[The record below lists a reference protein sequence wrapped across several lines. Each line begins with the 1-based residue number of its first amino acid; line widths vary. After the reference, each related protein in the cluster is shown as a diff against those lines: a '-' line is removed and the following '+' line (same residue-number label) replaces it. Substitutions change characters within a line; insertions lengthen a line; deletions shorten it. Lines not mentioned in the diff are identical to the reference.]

1 MNAPAN
7 RTVVV
12 VALGIAQTLAWG
24 STYYLPAILARP
36 MAAEFG
42 ISPSLI
48 YAMFSAALLVSAFT
62 GPWVGRR
69 IDRNGGRSML
79 AASSL
84 VLAFALALL
93 GWAPTPVVLGIAWL
107 VMGVGMSMGLY
118 ESAFASLVAAYGTE
132 ARRPITG
139 VTLFAGFASTI
150 AWPLTG
156 LLDGTVGWRGA
167 CMVWAAVHLLVCA
180 PLYVRLLPRG
190 RQVARE
196 QASNP
201 AQPVGPMGQM
211 GPAEPVEPLAPASPN
226 RAMLLLGFVFAST
239 WFTST
244 AMAAHLPAVLELAGA
259 SAVAAI
265 AAAALVGPAQVAA
278 RLMEFSLLRNL
289 HPLHSAR
296 LATLAH
302 PAGVGILLSTGA
314 PAASVF
320 TSLHG
325 GGNGLLTIAK
335 GTLPLAVFGSIGY
348 GLRQGVLGVPARF
361 AQAVAPLAFGLALDL
376 FGTGALLITAAL
388 GLASY
393 AALAAMEKPV
403 RTGNSPN

>member
-1 MNAPAN
+1 MTLGN

-84 VLAFALALL
+84 VLALALALL

-118 ESAFASLVAAYGTE
+118 EAAFASLVAAYGTA

-139 VTLFAGFASTI
+139 ITLFAGFASTI

-167 CMVWAAVHLLVCA
+167 CMVWAAVHLLICA

-190 RQVARE
+190 RQAAPPP
-196 QASNP
+196 ASDS
-201 AQPVGPMGQM
+201 AQPV
-211 GPAEPVEPLAPASPN
+211 EPVEPVAPAAPN

-278 RLMEFSLLRNL
+278 RLLEFSLLRKV
-289 HPLHSAR
+289 HPLYSAR
-296 LATLAH
+296 LAALAH
-302 PAGVGILLSTGA
+302 PAGVGILLGTGA

-320 TSLHG
+320 TTLHG

-335 GTLPLAVFGSIGY
+335 GTLPLAVFGSSGY
-348 GLRQGVLGVPARF
+348 GLRQGLLGVPARF
-361 AQAVAPLAFGLALDL
+361 GQAVAPLAFGLALDL

-393 AALAAMEKPV
+393 AALAAMEKPA
-403 RTGNSPN
+403 RN

>member
-1 MNAPAN
+1 MNALDN

-42 ISPSLI
+42 IAPSLI
-48 YAMFSAALLVSAFT
+48 YAMFSAALLVSAFA

-69 IDRNGGRSML
+69 IDRKGGRSML

-107 VMGVGMSMGLY
+107 VMGMGMSMGLY
-118 ESAFASLVAAYGTE
+118 ESAFASLVAAYGAE

-139 VTLFAGFASTI
+139 ITLFAGFASTI

-180 PLYVRLLPRG
+180 PLYVGLLPRG
-190 RQVARE
+190 RQATQE
-196 QASNP
+196 QASDP
-201 AQPVGPMGQM
+201 AQSSGPEEPL
-211 GPAEPVEPLAPASPN
+211 GPAKPN

-244 AMAAHLPAVLELAGA
+244 AMAAHLPTVLELAGA

-265 AAAALVGPAQVAA
+265 AAAALIGPAQVAA
-278 RLMEFSLLRNL
+278 RLLEFSLLRNV
-289 HPLHSAR
+289 HPLVSAR
-296 LATLAH
+296 LATLTH

-320 TSLHG
+320 TVLHG

-335 GTLPLAVFGSIGY
+335 GTLPLAVFGSTGY
-348 GLRQGVLGVPARF
+348 GLRQGLLGVPARLG
-361 AQAVAPLAFGLALDL
+361 QAIAPLAFGLALDL
-376 FGTGALLITAAL
+376 FGNGALLITAAL

-393 AALAAMEKPV
+393 AALAAMEKPA
-403 RTGNSPN
+403 RMARH